1 MATPTQIAANTA
13 NAQHSTGPR
22 TEEGKLRV
30 AQNAVKWGFNSQ
42 SACLSTENKEEYE
55 AFVQNYLNEKKP
67 QTTEEKFHVKTMAD
81 AMWRLNRVRR
91 FENEILEQS
100 LGANPFTDSDERLS
114 RELMKLNRYEKAIES
129 SYHRAASEFKRL
141 RKLDDDRAITMIR
154 GIADGTDQEKLKFA
168 IKSFLSGTNPIP
180 ANPNP
185 VSRMTDAD
193 KALRL

>member
-1 MATPTQIAANTA
+1 
-13 NAQHSTGPR
+13 
-22 TEEGKLRV
+22 
-30 AQNAVKWGFNSQ
+30 
-42 SACLSTENKEEYE
+42 
-55 AFVQNYLNEKKP
+55 
-67 QTTEEKFHVKTMAD
+67 
-81 AMWRLNRVRR
+81 MWRLNRVRR

-114 RELMKLNRYEKAIES
+114 RELMKLNRYEKTIES

-141 RKLDDDRAITMIR
+141 RKLEDDRAITMIR